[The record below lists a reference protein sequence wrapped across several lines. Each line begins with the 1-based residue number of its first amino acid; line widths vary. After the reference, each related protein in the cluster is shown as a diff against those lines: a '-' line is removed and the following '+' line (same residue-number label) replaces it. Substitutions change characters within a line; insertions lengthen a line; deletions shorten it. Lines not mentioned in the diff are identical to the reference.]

1 MNRLMTFVSLPRLI
15 LGLAA
20 LVLSAAA
27 MPAYAVNDW
36 YKVGYSEGYLRQ
48 ERVCQQQLQQ
58 QVQAHFGQINDE
70 NKRLRQELTRL
81 RALLDSQK
89 AGAAGSSANGNPH
102 VQPASAQAVQS
113 QYFEYPEDR
122 NPAGV
127 REDGLPRHSASK
139 LDDDND
145 GG

>member
-20 LVLSAAA
+20 LVLSAVA

-81 RALLDSQK
+81 RAMLDSQK
-89 AGAAGSSANGNPH
+89 AGAGSPNGNPP

-113 QYFEYPEDR
+113 QYFEYPENR
-122 NPAGV
+122 NPVGV
-127 REDGLPRHSASK
+127 REDGLPTRAASR